1 MSTMLNSPCNSINIV
16 PVYSRWQSYQIQ
28 AYYGFTMAAMRT
40 RMAEEDLGKLIF
52 FVIDV
57 RIHALAPW
65 LHSSSCQGMGHNEFV
80 QMASE
85 LCRDE
90 INIICRSHLWS
101 GYDIEGVAS
110 TKDASGLERSFIVVV
125 MPTSQ
130 EGGVVEGERRGRRL

>member
-1 MSTMLNSPCNSINIV
+1 
-16 PVYSRWQSYQIQ
+16 
-28 AYYGFTMAAMRT
+28 MAAMRT

-110 TKDASGLERSFIVVV
+110 TKDASGLQRSFIVVV

-130 EGGVVEGERRGRRL
+130 PEF